1 MEIYIVRHGE
11 TLWNKVKRFQGSA
24 DIELSDEGRRLAEE
38 SGRNLIT
45 THFDRVFS
53 SPLIRAKE
61 TAKLFCGE
69 RDIEIEVDER
79 LKELNFGN
87 CEGRLF
93 DDLVNDDSLTFKYFF
108 SQPELYFPDERGETI
123 EHMMERAADF
133 MTQVIEPLQDKY
145 ERVMI
150 VAHGALNKGIMCHV
164 KKHGKKDLWSGGLQK
179 NCSVIIL
186 SLQNNHYKIID
197 ETKLFY
203 NTK

>member
-24 DIELSDEGRRLAEE
+24 DIELSDEGRILAKE
-38 SGRNLIT
+38 SGINLLS

-53 SPLIRAKE
+53 SPLKRARE
-61 TAKLFCGE
+61 TAQLFCGG
-69 RDIEIEVDER
+69 RDIEIEIDER

-93 DDLVNDDSLTFKYFF
+93 DDLVNDESLSFKYFF
-108 SQPELYFPDERGETI
+108 NQPELYFPDECGETI

-133 MTQVIEPLQDKY
+133 MTQVIEPLQDKC

-164 KKHGKKDLWSGGLQK
+164 KHHGKKDLWSGGLQK
-179 NCSVIIL
+179 NCNVIIL
-186 SLQNNHYKIID
+186 SLNNNHYEIID
-197 ETKLFY
+197 ETRLFY
-203 NTK
+203 ST